1 MRTRSSLFAVAA
13 LLGGASHAQLD
24 QPSQAA
30 IKDPAKECTGY
41 TYAPLAAF
49 QSSYPTIWKIA
60 DLQHASVPADR
71 NMTHNTVA
79 TNTLYL
85 TYRRGVTDSAKNL
98 FATVSAGFPSIAPR
112 GTTDGDWSNVKYST
126 TDDPD
131 CWWTST
137 LCTTPKL
144 SGLPPDVTHC
154 EKPAALGYTLDDGP
168 NCSHNAYYDYLNE
181 QKQKATLFYVGSN
194 VMNWPLQA
202 QRGLADGHEICAH
215 SWSHRYMTSL
225 SNEQAFAEIYYSKKI
240 IKDVLGITVQC
251 FRPPFGDTDD
261 RIRSITH
268 ALGMR
273 TILWSYDT
281 VDWQVAQSGN
291 AEVDHNYQTLISKAT
306 DQQGQINLAHELDA
320 ATMNLSQT
328 WLPAL
333 QKAYTGGVM
342 PITVCQG
349 NAQPYLE
356 TSATFPS
363 YEQWQKG
370 VRQATIPVA
379 SPATSA
385 DDGISWAFSNGGGS
399 GGNGNGNG
407 SGSGNGGGIG
417 GGNGSAMTGTETP
430 VQGASHDDNSDGSSS
445 SSDGDE
451 LSGTDGD
458 SGDGD
463 GSDGD
468 SGDGDGSDGD
478 SGNGDGGDGNDTFDG
493 NDDGDDGDGDTS
505 GSSNTTMMTGQGD
518 SGSSMTGTMTNGTSS
533 PNSGISKFGGS
544 SSTVNNSTKTS
555 AAKLIAA
562 ATKDIGEGALVV
574 RCVLAVMVTLATV
587 IAFYL

>member
-1 MRTRSSLFAVAA
+1 MLTRSSHFAVAA
-13 LLGGASHAQLD
+13 LLVGASHAQLD
-24 QPSQAA
+24 QLSQAA
-30 IKDPAKECTGY
+30 IKDPAKECTAY

-60 DLQHASVPADR
+60 DLQHA
-71 NMTHNTVA
+71 
-79 TNTLYL
+79 
-85 TYRRGVTDSAKNL
+85 GVTDSAKNL
-98 FATVSAGFPSIAPR
+98 FATVSAGLPSIAPR

-144 SGLPPDVTHC
+144 LSLPPDVTHC
-154 EKPAALGYTLDDGP
+154 EQPAALGYTLDDGP
-168 NCSHNAYYDYLNE
+168 NCSHNAYYDYLND

-281 VDWQVAQSGN
+281 VDWQVDQSGN

-306 DQQGQINLAHELDA
+306 DQQGQINLAHELNT

-363 YEQWQKG
+363 YDQWQKG
-370 VRQATIPVA
+370 VREATIPAA

-399 GGNGNGNG
+399 GSGGNGIGSASANGG
-407 SGSGNGGGIG
+407 GVGGGIG
-417 GGNGSAMTGTETP
+417 GGNGSALTGTETP
-430 VQGASHDDNSDGSSS
+430 VQGASHDDTSDGSSGS
-445 SSDGDE
+445 SNGDDFSE
-451 LSGTDGD
+451 IN
-458 SGDGD
+458 GDG
-463 GSDGD
+463 GD
-468 SGDGDGSDGD
+468 R
-478 SGNGDGGDGNDTFDG
+478 DGGDGNDAFDG
-493 NDDGDDGDGDTS
+493 NDDGDDDDGDTS
-505 GSSNTTMMTGQGD
+505 VSSNTTMMTGQGD
-518 SGSSMTGTMTNGTSS
+518 SGSSTTGTMTGTMTNGTSS

-544 SSTVNNSTKTS
+544 SSTVNNSTLTS
-555 AAKLIAA
+555 AAKLVAA
-562 ATKDIGEGALVV
+562 ATRDIGEGALVM
-574 RCVLAVMVTLATV
+574 RCVLAVMVALATV